1 MLTRK
6 SSSKKRFG
14 FADPKITESFDPE
27 RTLVEVE
34 LNAEKEDVGQNVG
47 QKRSYVGQKAGQNRS
62 CVGQKAGQ
70 NVGQKSLLSRPS
82 AAEVPGG
89 LPASARQ
96 VLSALREDSTLT
108 HRGLAVKLG
117 FAETTIDRAFSLLIR
132 RGLVRRVGPKRP
144 NRGAVRRLR
153 FRQDKRV
160 AEGVFGLHQETSRFA
175 AA

>member
-47 QKRSYVGQKAGQNRS
+47 QK
-62 CVGQKAGQ
+62 
-70 NVGQKSLLSRPS
+70 SLLSRPS
-82 AAEVPGG
+82 AAEVPGD

-108 HRGLAVKLG
+108 HLGLAVKLG

-132 RGLVRRVGPKRP
+132 RGLVRRVGPKR
-144 NRGAVRRLR
+144 G
-153 FRQDKRV
+153 
-160 AEGVFGLHQETSRFA
+160 GHWETT
-175 AA
+175 